1 MKSSLIQRR
10 VLVTGAAGCIGSHL
24 TRRLAGCGYVVTALV
39 RSTAGARHLAGLAG
53 VELCEGDITDPRRID
68 QLMPGIDQI
77 FHLAACVHAPPDTPE
92 SLFIRVNLDGTR
104 NLVESAIRHRVR
116 VFVHFSTVAVHAE
129 SDLTIDEQ
137 GPIAPATPYA
147 RSKYASERLVL
158 ALRGSVEPRPVVL
171 RLPVVYGRGDRGNV
185 ARLIAAIRRHRYLI
199 IGDGH
204 NRKSMVAAAN
214 VADAAMLA
222 AEDDRSRGRTYIVTD
237 ARPYTQLEIATTIA
251 ELLGERRRFLHL
263 PRSVALAAG
272 SAADI
277 LSRLT
282 GHPLPLT
289 RDRVKKLA
297 GNTCYSG
304 ELIGQELGFRPRL
317 NLRDGLREVMA

>member
-24 TRRLAGCGYVVTALV
+24 TRRLAGSGYVVTALV
-39 RSTAGARHLAGLAG
+39 RSPAGARHLAGLAG
-53 VELCEGDITDPRRID
+53 VELHEGDITDRRRID
-68 QLMPGIDQI
+68 ELMPGVDQV
-77 FHLAACVHAPPDTPE
+77 FHLAACVHAPTGTPE
-92 SLFIRVNLDGTR
+92 SLFTRVNLEGTR
-104 NLVESAIRHRVR
+104 NLAEAAIRHRVR

-129 SDLTIDEQ
+129 SDQTIDEE
-137 GPIAPATPYA
+137 GPIAPGTPYA
-147 RSKYASERLVL
+147 RSKYASERVVL
-158 ALRGSVEPRPVVL
+158 SLHGSGVTRPVVL

-185 ARLIAAIRRHRYLI
+185 AHLIDAIRRHRYLI

-214 VADAAMLA
+214 VADAAILT

-237 ARPYTQLEIATTIA
+237 ARPYTQLEIAATIA
-251 ELLGERRRFLHL
+251 ELLGEHRRFIHI

-272 SAADI
+272 SAADV

-297 GNTCYSG
+297 SNTSYSG
-304 ELIGQELGFRPRL
+304 ERIRQELGFRPRL
-317 NLRDGLREVMA
+317 SLRDGLKEILA